1 MKNLFFLLAFM
12 FHFSCGSSTFNCGT
26 IDSKYEKDGKYYF
39 SLVLS
44 STGSGN
50 QSDAGRIY
58 GDVSVEKTV
67 YLLKSVGD
75 EHCIEEEE

>member
-1 MKNLFFLLAFM
+1 MKTLFFLLAFIGL
-12 FHFSCGSSTFNCGT
+12 FSCGSSTFNCGT

-44 STGSGN
+44 GTGSGD
-50 QSDAGRIY
+50 QGDAGRIY

-67 YLLKSVGD
+67 YLLKSVGE
-75 EHCIEEEE
+75 EHCIEEE

>member
-12 FHFSCGSSTFNCGT
+12 SMFSCGGSTFNCGT

-44 STGSGN
+44 GT
-50 QSDAGRIY
+50 
-58 GDVSVEKTV
+58 
-67 YLLKSVGD
+67 
-75 EHCIEEEE
+75 

>member
-1 MKNLFFLLAFM
+1 MKTLFFLLAFM
-12 FHFSCGSSTFNCGT
+12 SMFSCGSSTFNCGT

-44 STGSGN
+44 GTGSGD
-50 QSDAGRIY
+50 QGDAGRIY

-67 YLLKSVGD
+67 YLLKSVG
-75 EHCIEEEE
+75 EEYCIEEE

>member
-1 MKNLFFLLAFM
+1 MKNKFFLLAFIL
-12 FHFSCGSSTFNCGT
+12 FFSCGSSTFNCGT

-44 STGSGN
+44 STGSSSEG
-50 QSDAGRIY
+50 DAGRIY
-58 GDVSVEKTV
+58 GDVSIEKTV

-75 EHCIEEEE
+75 EHCIEEE

>member
-1 MKNLFFLLAFM
+1 MKKIFLLLAFM
-12 FHFSCGSSTFNCGT
+12 FLFSCGSSTFNCGT

-50 QSDAGRIY
+50 QGDAGRIY
-58 GDVSVEKTV
+58 GDVSVEQTV
-67 YLLKSVGD
+67 YLLKSIGD
-75 EHCIEEEE
+75 EHCIEEE

>member
-1 MKNLFFLLAFM
+1 MKNLFFLLAFI
-12 FHFSCGSSTFNCGT
+12 FLFSCGSSTFNCGT

-44 STGSGN
+44 GTGSGD
-50 QSDAGRIY
+50 QGDAGRIY

-67 YLLKSVGD
+67 YLLKSVGE
-75 EHCIEEEE
+75 EHCIKEE

>member
-12 FHFSCGSSTFNCGT
+12 FNFSCGNSTFNCGT

-44 STGSGN
+44 STGGGDQN
-50 QSDAGRIY
+50 DAGRIY

>member
-12 FHFSCGSSTFNCGT
+12 SIFSCGGSTFNCGT

-44 STGSGN
+44 GTGSGD
-50 QSDAGRIY
+50 QGDAGRIY

-67 YLLKSVGD
+67 HLLKSVG
-75 EHCIEEEE
+75 EEYCIEEE

>member
-1 MKNLFFLLAFM
+1 MKTLFFLLAFM
-12 FHFSCGSSTFNCGT
+12 GLFSCGSSTFNCGT

-44 STGSGN
+44 GTGSGD
-50 QSDAGRIY
+50 QGDAGRIY

-67 YLLKSVGD
+67 YLLKSVG
-75 EHCIEEEE
+75 EEYCIEEE

>member
-1 MKNLFFLLAFM
+1 MKNLFFLSAFM
-12 FHFSCGSSTFNCGT
+12 FLFSCGSSTFNCGT

-44 STGSGN
+44 STGSGS
-50 QSDAGRIY
+50 QGDAGRIY
-58 GDVSVEKTV
+58 GDVSVEQTV
-67 YLLKSVGD
+67 YLLKSIGD

>member
-12 FHFSCGSSTFNCGT
+12 SLFAFGSSTFNCGT

-39 SLVLS
+39 SLILS
-44 STGSGN
+44 NTGGGDQN
-50 QSDAGRIY
+50 DAGRIY
-58 GDVSVEKTV
+58 GDVFVEKNV

-75 EHCIEEEE
+75 EHCIIEE

>member
-1 MKNLFFLLAFM
+1 MKNLFFLLVFM
-12 FHFSCGSSTFNCGT
+12 FLFSCGSSTFNCGT

-44 STGSGN
+44 STGSGD
-50 QSDAGRIY
+50 QGDAGRIY

-67 YLLKSVGD
+67 YLLKSIGD